1 MSAPAPALAF
11 DHVSM
16 QFPGVKALDDVSF
29 EVRAG
34 SIHALMGENGAG
46 KSTLLKILS
55 GAYTPSGGSLALDGQ
70 PRTFHDTS
78 DALAAGIAV
87 IYQELHLVPEM
98 SVAENLFLGHLPQ
111 KFGIV
116 NRRALA
122 AAARQQ
128 LELIGEDIDPWTKLG
143 HLSLGQRQMV
153 EIAKALTRGARI
165 IAFDE
170 PTSSL
175 SDREVRRL
183 FTIIRELRTRGC
195 AILYV
200 SHRME
205 EIFELCDRITIL
217 RDGRHVE
224 TASLPTSGTGILPV
238 NPPLTRD
245 AVVQRMVGRKLADI
259 YNYTPRPHA
268 ATALAVESLCGPG
281 LTEPCSFTAAAGEI
295 FGFFGLIGAGRSEL
309 LKLLFGAAP
318 KSSGRITLAGREL
331 ALPSPRSAIEAGIV
345 LCPEDR
351 KKEGIVPVRS
361 VLENINLSARRRTAR
376 AGIFI
381 DEAWEQTNARDR
393 SAQLRVKTPS
403 VRQLIR
409 NLSGG
414 NQQKVILG
422 RWLSEKVNV
431 ILLDEPTRG
440 IDVGAKSEIYTIMQD
455 LARSGVCVIVV
466 SSELPEILGVA
477 DRIAVMRQGKI
488 AAILDRAE
496 ATEEKLLKLALPLE
510 LGARPPPAAFAA
522 TVENDRAP
530 N

>member
-1 MSAPAPALAF
+1 MADAPSLLGF

-16 QFPGVKALDDVSF
+16 EFPGVKALDDVSF
-29 EVRAG
+29 DVRAG

-55 GAYTPSGGSLALDGQ
+55 GAYTPSGGALLIGGE
-70 PRTFHDTS
+70 RKIFTDTAH
-78 DALAAGIAV
+78 ALAAGIAV

-122 AAARQQ
+122 EAARQQ

-143 HLSLGQRQMV
+143 QLSLGQRQMV

-183 FTIIRELRTRGC
+183 FTIIRGLKSRGC

-205 EIFELCDRITIL
+205 EIFELGDRITIL
-217 RDGRHVE
+217 RDGKHVE
-224 TASLPTSGTGILPV
+224 TNELAH
-238 NPPLTRD
+238 LTRD
-245 AVVQRMVGRKLADI
+245 AVVQRMVGRQLADI
-259 YNYTPRPHA
+259 YNYTPRSFGE
-268 ATALAVESLCGPG
+268 LGLVVEGVCGPG
-281 LTEPCSFTAAAGEI
+281 LSEPCSFTAKAGEI

-309 LKLLFGAAP
+309 MKLLFGAAA
-318 KSSGRITLAGREL
+318 KTAGRVTVGGKPL
-331 ALPSPRSAIEAGIV
+331 DVVSPREAIEAGVV

-361 VLENINLSARRRTAR
+361 VLENTNLSARRRKAR
-376 AGIFI
+376 AGVLI
-381 DEAWEQTNARDR
+381 DEAWEQANAKDR
-393 SAQLRVKTPS
+393 CAQLRVKTPS

-422 RWLSEKVNV
+422 RWLSETVKV

-440 IDVGAKSEIYTIMQD
+440 IDIGAKSEIYAIMQD

-466 SSELPEILGVA
+466 SSELPEVLGVS

-488 AAILDRAE
+488 AAILDRAD
-496 ATEEKLLKLALPLE
+496 ANEEKLLKLALPLE
-510 LGARPPPAAFAA
+510 
-522 TVENDRAP
+522 TVRAS
-530 N
+530 

>member
-1 MSAPAPALAF
+1 MSVPAPALAF
-11 DHVSM
+11 DRVSM
-16 QFPGVKALDDVSF
+16 AFPGVKALDDVSF
-29 EVRAG
+29 AVRAG

-55 GAYTPSGGSLALDGQ
+55 GAYTPSGGSLALDGRPQ
-70 PRTFHDTS
+70 AFGDTS

-128 LELIGEDIDPWTKLG
+128 LELIGEELDPWTKLG
-143 HLSLGQRQMV
+143 TLSLGQRQMV

-195 AILYV
+195 AVLYV

-217 RDGRHVE
+217 RDGRHVD
-224 TASLPTSGTGILPV
+224 TADLAT
-238 NPPLTRD
+238 LTRD

-259 YNYTPRPHA
+259 YHYTPRPPA
-268 ATALAVESLCGPG
+268 GPGLVVEGLCGPG
-281 LTEPCSFTAAAGEI
+281 LAEPCTFSAAAGEI

-309 LKLLFGAAP
+309 LKLLFGGAE
-318 KSSGRITLAGREL
+318 KTAGRVTFAGR
-331 ALPSPRSAIEAGIV
+331 ALTLTSPRQAIEAGIV

-351 KKEGIVPVRS
+351 KKEGIIPVRS
-361 VLENINLSARRRTAR
+361 VLENTNLSARRRKAR
-376 AGIFI
+376 AGLFI
-381 DEAWEQTNARDR
+381 HEAWEQTNARAR
-393 SAQLRVKTPS
+393 TAQLRVKTPS
-403 VRQLIR
+403 VHQLIR

-431 ILLDEPTRG
+431 LLLDEPTRG

-455 LARSGVCVIVV
+455 LARTGVCVIVV
-466 SSELPEILGVA
+466 SSELPEILGVS

-510 LGARPPPAAFAA
+510 TARAS
-522 TVENDRAP
+522 
-530 N
+530 

>member
-1 MSAPAPALAF
+1 MNAPPPLLGF
-11 DHVSM
+11 DRVSM
-16 QFPGVKALDDVSF
+16 EFPGVKALDDVSF
-29 EVRAG
+29 DVRAG

-55 GAYTPSGGSLALDGQ
+55 GAYVPSGGALAIGGE
-70 PRTFHDTS
+70 RKIFHDTAH
-78 DALAAGIAV
+78 ALAAGVAV

-111 KFGIV
+111 RFGLV

-122 AAARQQ
+122 DAARQQ

-143 HLSLGQRQMV
+143 KLPLAQRQMV

-183 FTIIRELRTRGC
+183 FTIIRELKSRGC

-205 EIFELCDRITIL
+205 EIFGLADRITIL
-217 RDGRHVE
+217 RDGKHVE
-224 TASLPTSGTGILPV
+224 TNELAD
-238 NPPLTRD
+238 LTRE

-259 YNYTPRPHA
+259 YNYTPRSHA
-268 ATALAVESLCGPG
+268 GGGLVIEGVCGPG
-281 LTEPCSFTAAAGEI
+281 LAEPCSFTAKAGEI

-309 LKLLFGAAP
+309 MRLIFGATA
-318 KSSGRITLAGREL
+318 KTAGRVTVGGRPLEIV
-331 ALPSPRSAIEAGIV
+331 SPREAIAAGVV

-351 KKEGIVPVRS
+351 KKEGVIAVRS
-361 VLENINLSARRRTAR
+361 VLENTNLSARRRKAR
-376 AGIFI
+376 AGVLI
-381 DEAWEQTNARDR
+381 DETWEQTNAQQRVD
-393 SAQLRVKTPS
+393 QLRIKTPS

-422 RWLSEKVNV
+422 RWLSETVKV

-440 IDVGAKSEIYTIMQD
+440 IDVGAKSEIYGIMQE
-455 LARSGVCVIVV
+455 LAKTGVCVIVV
-466 SSELPEILGVA
+466 SSELPEVLGVS

-488 AAILDRAE
+488 AAVLDRAD

-510 LGARPPPAAFAA
+510 TARAS
-522 TVENDRAP
+522 
-530 N
+530 

>member
-1 MSAPAPALAF
+1 MTSSAASPLLCF

-29 EVRAG
+29 GVNAG

-55 GAYTPSGGSLALDGQ
+55 GAYTPSAGALIIDGERRVFQ
-70 PRTFHDTS
+70 TTA
-78 DALAAGIAV
+78 DALAADVAV
-87 IYQELHLVPEM
+87 IYQELHLVPDM
-98 SVAENLFLGHLPQ
+98 SVAENIFLGHLPQ
-111 KFGIV
+111 RMGVVDRK
-116 NRRALA
+116 ALA
-122 AAARQQ
+122 DATRKQ
-128 LELIGEDIDPWTKLG
+128 LALVGEAIDPATKVRR
-143 HLSLGQRQMV
+143 LSIAQRQMV

-183 FTIIRELRTRGC
+183 FTIIRDLKARGC
-195 AILYV
+195 AVLYV

-224 TASLPTSGTGILPV
+224 TNELSQ
-238 NPPLTRD
+238 LTRD
-245 AVVQRMVGRKLADI
+245 VVVHRMVGRELADI
-259 YNYTPRPHA
+259 YHYSPRTVGGA
-268 ATALAVESLCGPG
+268 GLAVEGICGPG
-281 LTEPCSFTAAAGEI
+281 LTEPCSFAANAGEI

-309 LKLLFGAAP
+309 MRLIFGAA
-318 KSSGRITLAGREL
+318 KKTAGRILLGGREIN
-331 ALPSPRSAIEAGIV
+331 LPSPRAAIEAGIV

-361 VLENINLSARRRTAR
+361 VLENTNLSARRRTAR
-376 AGIFI
+376 GGILI
-381 DEAWEQTNARDR
+381 NERWEQENARQR
-393 SAQLRVKTPS
+393 AAQLRVRTPS
-403 VRQLIR
+403 VNQLIR

-422 RWLSEKVNV
+422 RWLSETVKVV
-431 ILLDEPTRG
+431 LFDEPTRG
-440 IDVGAKSEIYTIMQD
+440 IDVGAKSEIYTIMQN
-455 LARSGVCVIVV
+455 LAQQGVCVIVV
-466 SSELPEILGVA
+466 SSELPEVLGVS

-488 AAILDRAE
+488 AAVLKRGDADE
-496 ATEEKLLKLALPLE
+496 ATLLKLALPVE
-510 LGARPPPAAFAA
+510 TARAS
-522 TVENDRAP
+522 
-530 N
+530 